1 MDSPRATNPFVML
14 FVPSPT
20 RAIIVSFAF
29 RQTRV
34 PQRNFFASPSSMSEP
49 LAVAI
54 GDLLRAKHLKLA
66 LAESCTGGLIA
77 SHITDVPG
85 SSEYFLGSIVA
96 YAYEAKEGLLDVPH
110 ELLLQH
116 GAVSEPIA
124 RELAKNAR
132 AKFGADV
139 TIGITGIMGPGGATP
154 TKPLGLTYI
163 ALSAPDTEWCRHF
176 VWTGNRLENKRDS
189 AHAALEML
197 HEYLNRG

>member
-1 MDSPRATNPFVML
+1 MT
-14 FVPSPT
+14 
-20 RAIIVSFAF
+20 
-29 RQTRV
+29 
-34 PQRNFFASPSSMSEP
+34 EP
-49 LAVAI
+49 LAIAI
-54 GDLLRAKHLKLA
+54 GDLLRAKQRKLA

-96 YAYEAKEGLLDVPH
+96 YAYEAKENLLDVPH
-110 ELLLQH
+110 DLLVAY

-139 TIGITGIMGPGGATP
+139 AIGITGIMGPGGATP

-163 ALSAPDTEWCRHF
+163 ALSARNAEWCRKF
-176 VWTGNRLENKRDS
+176 VWQGNRLENKRHS

-197 HEYLNRG
+197 HEYLLQV